1 MLRYAYLLVL
11 FSWASLMTILSL
23 VEINAPSSIAK
34 VQMIDKIVH
43 FIFHFGL
50 VGLLLM
56 FSVQKTIKNKI
67 VLSVFL
73 SFVFGLIIEALQ
85 HILTDNR
92 YADVLDVLANSFG
105 AFTAAIFFWFLRR
118 KKLLKKR

>member
-1 MLRYAYLLVL
+1 MLVL